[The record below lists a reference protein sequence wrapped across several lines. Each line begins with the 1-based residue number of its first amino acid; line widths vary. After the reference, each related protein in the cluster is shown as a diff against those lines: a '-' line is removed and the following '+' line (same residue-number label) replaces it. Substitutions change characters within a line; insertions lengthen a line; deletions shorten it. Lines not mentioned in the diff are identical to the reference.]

1 MANGTL
7 RRRHGVTRSL
17 RRCPDLLSQPCEQQI
32 GREMAYAQRS
42 GGFARVRI
50 SLARVVGLSSLAAV
64 YPLMKNVGVIVVAV
78 AVLSAAAER
87 QWQTGTCVDVGVKH
101 DARVG
106 GGTADFG
113 PFTRQRIP
121 RGTLPEVSTYVIETD

>member
-1 MANGTL
+1 
-7 RRRHGVTRSL
+7 
-17 RRCPDLLSQPCEQQI
+17 
-32 GREMAYAQRS
+32 
-42 GGFARVRI
+42 
-50 SLARVVGLSSLAAV
+50 
-64 YPLMKNVGVIVVAV
+64 MKNVGVIVVAV
-78 AVLSAAAER
+78 AFLSAAAER

-121 RGTLPEVSTYVIETD
+121 RGTLPEVATYVIETDTQRIETQEVQPIGPESLKMSVGDHVVFALDKKTAYVRDAKETEHRLLVTKKITKPKP